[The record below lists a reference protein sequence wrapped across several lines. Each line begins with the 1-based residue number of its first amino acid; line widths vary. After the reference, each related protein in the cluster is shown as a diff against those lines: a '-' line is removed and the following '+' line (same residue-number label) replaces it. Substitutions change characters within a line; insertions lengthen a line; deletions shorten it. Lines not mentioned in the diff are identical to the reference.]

1 MLVLSRKM
9 NERIQIGDDITITV
23 VRVSPNSVRIG
34 VNAPPHMVIARDELN
49 ASAVPVEHAEG
60 VVESPTAS

>member
-1 MLVLSRKM
+1 MLVLSRKV

-23 VRVSPNSVRIG
+23 VRISPNSVRIG

-49 ASAVPVEHAEG
+49 GSAVSVGPAEN
-60 VVESPTAS
+60 VVESP

>member
-49 ASAVPVEHAEG
+49 NSSVSVGHPEDA
-60 VVESPTAS
+60 VESPSS